1 MECVRGHGGI
11 GTLSNGLLSFIVAL
25 FTKVGS
31 RLMIVYCLGGESAI
45 VSTYYSESRYADG
58 FSR

>member
-1 MECVRGHGGI
+1 M
-11 GTLSNGLLSFIVAL
+11 NGLLSFIVAL

-31 RLMIVYCLGGESAI
+31 RLMIVYCLCGESAI